1 MLLPFFVCVIKFN
14 MIMLNFGYAGTEPV
28 SLDQEDCH
36 IQGQPEN
43 PSGDNLSSGD
53 WLGTVQQFIII
64 VPSEP
69 LVDTITETVITS

>member
-1 MLLPFFVCVIKFN
+1 
-14 MIMLNFGYAGTEPV
+14 MIMLNSDYAGAEPA
-28 SLDQEDCH
+28 SSDQEDCR
-36 IQGQPEN
+36 IQGHPEN

-64 VPSEP
+64 VPSDP